1 MSAPSQPQQSA
12 PRDAAATNGGFLRA
26 WRDLIGATPLPVVPR
41 RRGRKPR
48 VPLND
53 LLAALTYHVVQGTGT
68 LAEHFT
74 QLFGTTWAYSSW
86 SDRRQRLPW
95 EIFAELMQRVLRP
108 RATHRQPGAFW
119 RDWRL
124 LAADGTQF
132 SLTNT
137 AQVRATRPKARSR
150 RGRGGLR
157 ENDGRGAA
165 GTGAAQ
171 SALDAICADRC

>member
-53 LLAALTYHVVQGTGT
+53 LLAALTYHVVQGPGT

-74 QLFGTTWAYSSW
+74 QLFGTSLADSSW

-95 EIFAELMQRVLRP
+95 EIFAELMQLCLGERLSGRQIRDVALTW
-108 RATHRQPGAFW
+108 RAEGER
-119 RDWRL
+119 
-124 LAADGTQF
+124 
-132 SLTNT
+132 
-137 AQVRATRPKARSR
+137 KA
-150 RGRGGLR
+150 L
-157 ENDGRGAA
+157 
-165 GTGAAQ
+165 
-171 SALDAICADRC
+171 